1 MKKITYKLV
10 AVSALVLGLSAC
22 QKKFDPSTYAP
33 PLSIGGYTSTKEIA
47 PSNLVAYYAFNG
59 NALDSVSNT
68 TGTATGV
75 GYGAGI
81 KGQALQGAI
90 NGYVLG
96 TPASSISS
104 LTSFTVTEWFKTPAP
119 SNGIVGLFSLAKTDG
134 FWGNIEVFV
143 ENGSTNEAGKLRIHV
158 FNGVDDRTLEINNA
172 VNLFDKWNSM
182 AVTYN
187 QANSTVSVY
196 LNGSLL
202 KSGTLDGLAGPLQLK
217 NVGKFVFGTVQFQTT
232 PSQTSSSGK
241 QDWASFLTGQ
251 LDEVRVYNKALTID
265 EISAL
270 VKLEGRGK

>member
-22 QKKFDPSTYAP
+22 QKKFDPSSYAP
-33 PLSIGGYTSTKEIA
+33 PLSIGGFTSTKEIA

-59 NALDSVSNT
+59 SAIDSVSNT
-68 TGTATGV
+68 AGTATGI
-75 GYGAGI
+75 GYSAGI
-81 KGQALQGAI
+81 KGQAMQGAL
-90 NGYVLG
+90 NGYIVG
-96 TPASSISS
+96 TPPTSVAG

-119 SNGIVGLFSLAKTDG
+119 STGIIGLFSLANTTN
-134 FWGNIEVFV
+134 FWGNIEFFI
-143 ENGSTNEAGKLRIHV
+143 ENGSTNDAGKLRIHV
-158 FNGVDDRTLEINNA
+158 FNGTDDRTLEINNA

-187 QANSTVSVY
+187 QENSTVSVY

-202 KSGTLDGLAGPLQLK
+202 KAGTLGGLAGPLALK
-217 NVGKFVFGTVQFQTT
+217 NVGKFVFGTVQFMTS
-232 PSQTSSSGK
+232 PSQTSSHNSEP
-241 QDWASFLTGQ
+241 WASFLTGQ

>member
-10 AVSALVLGLSAC
+10 AVSALALGLSAC
-22 QKKFDPSTYAP
+22 QKKFDASTYAP
-33 PLSIGGYTSTKEIA
+33 PLSIGGYTSSKEIA
-47 PSNLVAYYAFNG
+47 TTNLVAYYPFNG
-59 NALDSVSNT
+59 SAIDSVSNT
-68 TGTATGV
+68 TGTATGI
-75 GYGAGI
+75 GYSAGI
-81 KGQALQGAI
+81 KGQALQGAL
-90 NGYVLG
+90 NGYIVG
-96 TPASSISS
+96 TPAASVGS

-119 SNGIVGLFSLAKTDG
+119 STGVIGLFSLANTTN
-134 FWGNIEVFV
+134 FWGNIEFFI
-143 ENGSTNEAGKLRIHV
+143 ENGSTNDAGKLRIHV

-202 KSGTLDGLAGPLQLK
+202 KAGTLDGLAGPLALK
-217 NVGKFVFGTVQFQTT
+217 NVGKFVFGTVQFMTN
-232 PSQTSSSGK
+232 PSQTSSHGSES
-241 QDWASFLTGQ
+241 WASFLTGQ